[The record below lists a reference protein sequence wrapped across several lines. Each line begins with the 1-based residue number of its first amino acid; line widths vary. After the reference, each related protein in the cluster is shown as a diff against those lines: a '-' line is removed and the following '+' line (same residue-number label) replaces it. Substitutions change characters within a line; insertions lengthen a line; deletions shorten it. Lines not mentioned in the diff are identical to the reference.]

1 MLLSYCMRAPSRAL
15 SVEHEQ
21 VGAAQAEKLVA
32 KGATLLDVRPTYQ
45 FERERVAGA
54 VSVPM
59 FRKVAGSGPWDN
71 AKKLVMRFGLAM
83 EATGAGPRA
92 SGLLQR
98 LSLGRLMD
106 GKSSELQQV
115 NVRQTVTCR

>member
-1 MLLSYCMRAPSRAL
+1 MNDSRTYIVMSCVAGNHTGTK
-15 SVEHEQ
+15 HEQ
-21 VGAAQAEKLVA
+21 VSIAQAEKLVA

-54 VSVPM
+54 VNVPM

-83 EATGAGPRA
+83 EATGAGQCPLA
-92 SGLLQR
+92 FPSGF
-98 LSLGRLMD
+98 S
-106 GKSSELQQV
+106 
-115 NVRQTVTCR
+115 

>member
-1 MLLSYCMRAPSRAL
+1 MRLAHQLERGRNVTHTCACCEDIFSNRTGTK
-15 SVEHEQ
+15 HEQ
-21 VGAAQAEKLVA
+21 VSIAQAEKLVA

-54 VSVPM
+54 VNVPM

-83 EATGAGPRA
+83 EATGAGQWPLA
-92 SGLLQR
+92 LPSGYP
-98 LSLGRLMD
+98 
-106 GKSSELQQV
+106 
-115 NVRQTVTCR
+115 